1 MIATVQEN
9 EYLCLGQSY
18 LVRFAHQL
26 LLHLR

>member
-1 MIATVQEN
+1 MIATVEEN

-18 LVRFAHQL
+18 LVRFAQHL

>member
-18 LVRFAHQL
+18 LVRFAQHFL
-26 LLHLR
+26 FHLI